1 MGQEKEFK
9 RLFREYY
16 PQLYAFAFGIVK
28 DEEACRD
35 IIGDAFEK
43 LWTQLDD
50 IKDANERGFL
60 YLVIRNKCIDRIR
73 NSVSR
78 QRYELF
84 YKCVYGDETDSS
96 DMRLMES
103 EDRIEKMYQ
112 LIGTLTPQTRRIL
125 EACYFQGKRYA
136 DVAEELGI
144 STSTVKKHIVQAFR
158 ILVTIQQYCFHC
170 LLSLSD

>member
-16 PQLYAFAFGIVK
+16 PQLYAFAFGMVK

-43 LWTQLDD
+43 LWKQLDE
-50 IKDANERGFL
+50 IKDGNERGFL

-78 QRYELF
+78 QRYEIF
-84 YKCVYGDETDSS
+84 YKNLYGDETDVY
-96 DMRLMES
+96 DTRLRETES
-103 EDRIEKMYQ
+103 KIERMYQ
-112 LIGTLTPQTRRIL
+112 LIGTLTPQTRHIL

-136 DVAEELGI
+136 DVAEELDI
-144 STSTVKKHIVQAFR
+144 STSTVKKHIVKALKTLR
-158 ILVTIQQYCFHC
+158 EEVK
-170 LLSLSD
+170 

>member
-16 PQLYAFAFGIVK
+16 SQLYAFAFGMVK

-43 LWTQLDD
+43 LWTQLYD
-50 IKDANERGFL
+50 IQDGYERGFL
-60 YLVIRNKCIDRIR
+60 YRVIRNKCIDRIR

-78 QRYELF
+78 QRYEIF
-84 YKCVYGDETDSS
+84 YKGVYGDGSDDSDTRLKET
-96 DMRLMES
+96 EN
-103 EDRIEKMYQ
+103 RIEKMYQ

-125 EACYFQGKRYA
+125 DACYFQGKHYA
-136 DVAEELGI
+136 EVAEELGI
-144 STSTVKKHIVQAFR
+144 STSTVKKHIVQALK
-158 ILVTIQQYCFHC
+158 ILRKEVK
-170 LLSLSD
+170 

>member
-16 PQLYAFAFGIVK
+16 PQLYAFAFGMVK

-43 LWTQLDD
+43 LWTQLDE
-50 IKDANERGFL
+50 IKDGNERAFL

-84 YKCVYGDETDSS
+84 YKCVYGDEADEAGL
-96 DMRLMES
+96 RLKETES
-103 EDRIEKMYQ
+103 RIEKMYQ

-125 EACYFQGKRYA
+125 ESCYFQGKHYA
-136 DVAEELGI
+136 EVAEELDI
-144 STSTVKKHIVQAFR
+144 SISTVKKHIVQALK
-158 ILVTIQQYCFHC
+158 ILRKEVK
-170 LLSLSD
+170 